1 MHIDNLPVQHILLE
15 EKQVFISAEGLK
27 QGVLAQ
33 FEGSGRRLQ
42 YILHGNQPGSL
53 PRLEQQSCHIARS
66 RSGRH
71 RNILQ
76 SALHAALPVRDQR
89 TEQERK
95 AGVRSVLF
103 VHRRPV
109 AV

>member
-1 MHIDNLPVQHILLE
+1 MLE
-15 EKQVFISAEGLK
+15 QKQVFIPTEGLK
-27 QGVLAQ
+27 QGILAQ

-42 YILHGNQPGSL
+42 YILHGDQPGSL
-53 PRLEQQSCHIARS
+53 PRLEKQSCHIAR
-66 RSGRH
+66 RWSGRH
-71 RNILQ
+71 RNVLQ